1 MVARLE
7 KTENGYAI
15 SRTAEMVESLRL
27 VEGAAVQVLPL
38 AESVDEPHTQIRYAS
53 VDEVMKVHREMELHH
68 AEAYREL
75 AK

>member
-38 AESVDEPHTQIRYAS
+38 AESVDEPHTQIR
-53 VDEVMKVHREMELHH
+53 MPR
-68 AEAYREL
+68 
-75 AK
+75 